1 MSHDWNPYN
10 DKDAE
15 PLERP
20 AKDWNFDFRN
30 QSFYLGKVNENGDND
45 LNMRYYTDE
54 KTGRYYRKGE
64 IVPKAEPEKT
74 AAKPFINNSYE
85 GERKKNFSFS
95 LPEFLKG
102 KKK

>member
-10 DKDAE
+10 EKDAE

-30 QSFYLGKVNENGDND
+30 QSYYLGKINESGDND
-45 LNMRYYTDE
+45 PNMRYYTDGV
-54 KTGRYYRKGE
+54 TGRYYRKGE
-64 IVPKAEPEKT
+64 VAPTGEPEKV
-74 AAKPFINNSYE
+74 AQKPFINNSYE

-95 LPEFLKG
+95 LPELF
-102 KKK
+102 KKKKK